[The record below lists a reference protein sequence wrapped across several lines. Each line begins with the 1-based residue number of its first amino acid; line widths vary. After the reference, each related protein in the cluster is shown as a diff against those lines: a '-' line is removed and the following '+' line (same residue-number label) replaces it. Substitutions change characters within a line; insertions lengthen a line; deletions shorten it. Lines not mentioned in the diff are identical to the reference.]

1 MTSITQWWPKTRD
14 FVREV
19 VAEGKKVTWPD
30 RKSVVSTTIVVLV
43 ATLIIGFYLAACDA
57 VLNRGLESLYK
68 ALGA

>member
-1 MTSITQWWPKTRD
+1 MTSILQWWPKTRD

-19 VAEGKKVTWPD
+19 VAEAKKVTWPD
-30 RKSVVSTTIVVLV
+30 RKSVVSTTIVVIV
-43 ATLIIGFYLAACDA
+43 ATMIIGFYLSACDA